1 MLLIK
6 KGKFNNKMTTEIF
19 KCYKNC
25 TFFDAQNDGNH
36 ISELLG
42 FKFFWGGTYYIS
54 AGIVPV
60 QSEKTT
66 FQLCNQVKVVHNI
79 SSSPKKYMSFTND

>member
-1 MLLIK
+1 MKIKMLLIK
-6 KGKFNNKMTTEIF
+6 KGKFNNRMTTEIF

-42 FKFFWGGTYYIS
+42 FKFFWGGMPPDPLEERGLAAYY
-54 AGIVPV
+54 
-60 QSEKTT
+60 T
-66 FQLCNQVKVVHNI
+66 F
-79 SSSPKKYMSFTND
+79 SGGF